1 MSRRIYNIPAEMAFS
16 DVLARVLLGRYR
28 HQPLQ
33 LSDVQIFLP
42 TRRAVRNLS
51 DSFLRQSQGKA
62 LLLPRFHTLG
72 DLDDDDLIG
81 AESDT
86 TSPALMALSDERTPW
101 NDAHRIL
108 VAMKMLAPVQLG
120 EQALSHDQQLSLAKA
135 LLQLLDQTETESLEI
150 ADLKRLIDDRELAE
164 HWEKSLQFLALLADV
179 WPELETN
186 WGKISHARLRRIK
199 AEAQIELWRQR
210 PPSGPVI
217 VAGTT
222 ASIPATRDLL
232 LAIADLPNSE
242 ILLPGLDPLAAASRA
257 TWSLIGK
264 DPTHPQYGL
273 HQLCRALRV
282 DATAVSVW
290 PSANAEVTDPDIEAR
305 VALAQWSALPPEAT
319 QPANPEDF
327 GHEGWRNMPPLD
339 EVGEQERSARLARAL
354 SNIELVEAQ
363 DQNHE
368 AKVIALIL
376 RDCLETPSQTAAL
389 VTPNRDLARMVAAQ
403 MRRWD
408 LDIDDSAGTP
418 LDKSTPALLIRS
430 LLDVAS
436 DGCPPSSLLDLLKNP
451 LVDTLAPNAV
461 TTLERL
467 ALRGPQPGVGLAGIH
482 QRLRQ
487 AMEQIR
493 HGDEDKDQKIAAI
506 EDSLRLVETL
516 RGIIEP
522 LTNLADG
529 SALKEY
535 SETLCT
541 VAEQLVTP
549 ERLWAG
555 DEGEALARLFAGLHE
570 DEETASTLT
579 LPSLH
584 LFRNYIGML
593 MNKETIRL
601 PFGAHPRISVLGTL
615 EARLLNVDH
624 VILGGLNEDSF
635 PANSEP
641 GPWLSRQMRAQFGLP
656 SLERKVGLAAH
667 DFVQSMGNRRI
678 SLTRSVKEAGAQ
690 TTPSR
695 FLRRF
700 DSYLRQ
706 LEISLNLPLRHIYR
720 QPIDATKPWRQ
731 WAEELDR
738 PLDSK
743 RGRMAEAFATAQ
755 PAKRPAPNPPLSRR
769 PRRFSVSEIE
779 AWRAN
784 PYGLYA
790 KRILRLRAWDPVE
803 AAADVR
809 IRGTLIHAAAEAFVR
824 AKEAVRTDPTIAIGT
839 PETDLA
845 YYLESVRAEMDNLQ
859 LAPALRILW
868 ASRIRHAGEWFIG
881 EDARRRFSG
890 MNRVQVEFE
899 GGINIPL
906 ANGKGQAQVTARAD
920 RLEHYQNGAL
930 SIVDYKTGTPP
941 SARDVF
947 TGIKPQLT
955 IEALIFAKRP
965 LEDQDIAIEYW
976 AMGGGREP
984 GKAIQLSPP
993 KTMSMDLTEALID
1006 IEERLRDMLEYGLGK
1021 PTAFVATAAGWGDY
1035 HHLSRLQ
1042 EWSGLD
1048 ATIQNQL
1055 TRPRDSE

>member
-1 MSRRIYNIPAEMAFS
+1 MSRRIYNIPADMAFS

-72 DLDDDDLIG
+72 DLDDDDLIAAEG
-81 AESDT
+81 ADA
-86 TSPALMALSDERTPW
+86 SPAVMELSDDRTPW
-101 NDAHRIL
+101 NDAHRVL
-108 VAMKMLAPVQLG
+108 VAMKMLAHVQLG
-120 EQALSHDQQLSLAKA
+120 DHALSHDQQLSLAKA
-135 LLQLLDQTETESLEI
+135 LLQLLDQSETESLDI
-150 ADLKRLIDDRELAE
+150 ADLKLLIDDHELAE
-164 HWEKSLQFLALLADV
+164 HWEKSLQFLTLLADV
-179 WPELETN
+179 WPTLEKN

-242 ILLPGLDPLAAASRA
+242 ILLPGLDYLSAGSKA

-273 HQLCRALRV
+273 HQLCQALRV
-282 DATAVSVW
+282 DAATVPIW
-290 PSANAEVTDPDIEAR
+290 PSANGEIPDPDIEAR
-305 VALAQWSALPPEAT
+305 VALAQWAALPPEAT
-319 QPANPEDF
+319 QPARPVDF
-327 GHEGWRNMPPLD
+327 GHHGWRDLPP
-339 EVGEQERSARLARAL
+339 VNTNSGQEQAARLSRAL
-354 SNIELVEAQ
+354 SNVELVEAQ
-363 DQNHE
+363 DQNQE

-376 RDCLETPSQTAAL
+376 RDCLETAGQTAAL

-403 MRRWD
+403 MRRWG
-408 LDIDDSAGTP
+408 LNIDDSAGTP
-418 LDKSTPALLIRS
+418 LDKSTPALLIKS

-451 LVDTLAPNAV
+451 LIDFVPADDV

-467 ALRGPQPGVGLAGIH
+467 ALRGPQPGLGLAGVH
-482 QRLRQ
+482 KKLRHE
-487 AMEQIR
+487 MERVRID
-493 HGDEDKDQKIAAI
+493 DENRDQKIASI
-506 EDSLRLVETL
+506 ESSIRVIETL
-516 RGIIEP
+516 RDIIAPLAQLAQDSP
-522 LTNLADG
+522 LTA
-529 SALKEY
+529 Y
-535 SETLCT
+535 SKTLCAA
-541 VAEQLVTP
+541 AEALTTP

-555 DEGEALARLFAGLHE
+555 DEGEGLARLFAGLHE
-570 DEETASTLT
+570 DEETSSALT

-593 MNKETIRL
+593 MNRETIRL
-601 PFGAHPRISVLGTL
+601 PFGAHPRVSVLGTL

-635 PANSEP
+635 PTNSEP

-667 DFVQSMGNRRI
+667 DFIQSMGNRRI
-678 SLTRSVKEAGAQ
+678 SMTRSVKESGAQ
-690 TTPSR
+690 TTASR

-706 LEISLNLPLRHIYR
+706 LEISLSLPLRQIYR
-720 QPIDATKPWRQ
+720 QPIDTSKPWRQ

-738 PLDSK
+738 PLANSH
-743 RGRMAEAFATAQ
+743 GRIKDAFAPAK
-755 PAKRPAPNPPLSRR
+755 PAKRPTPNPPLSHR
-769 PRRFSVSEIE
+769 PRRLSVSEIE
-779 AWRAN
+779 SWRAN
-784 PYGLYA
+784 PYALYA
-790 KRILRLRAWDPVE
+790 KRILRLRAWDAVE
-803 AAADVR
+803 AEADVR
-809 IRGTLIHAAAEAFVR
+809 IRGTLIHAATEAFVR
-824 AKEAVRTDPTIAIGT
+824 AKEAARTDPTMAIGT
-839 PETDLA
+839 PATDLA
-845 YYLESVRAEMDNLQ
+845 FYLASIEAEMDRLQ
-859 LAPALRILW
+859 LPAELRILW

-881 EDARRRFSG
+881 EDRRRRLSG
-890 MNRVQVEFE
+890 MNRVYVEFE
-899 GGINIPL
+899 GGLNMPL
-906 ANGKGQAQVTARAD
+906 SNGAGHVHVTARAD
-920 RLEHYQNGAL
+920 RLERYQSGAL
-930 SIVDYKTGTPP
+930 HVVDYKTGTPP

-947 TGIKPQLT
+947 SGMKPQLT

-965 LEDQDIAIEYW
+965 LEDQNIALEYW
-976 AMGGGREP
+976 AMGGGRDP
-984 GKAIQLSPP
+984 GKATKLLPP
-993 KTMSMDLTEALID
+993 KNMSMDLLEALAD
-1006 IEERLRDMLEYGLGK
+1006 IEGRLADMLEHGLNK
-1021 PTAFVATAAGWGDY
+1021 RTAFIATAAGWGDY

-1055 TRPRDSE
+1055 TRQGGDQ